1 MSGDEEPVRGVAGL
15 LRQLWLGL
23 SAYRLFPGSPDRPG
37 FVAAAERI
45 SAAARTALALG
56 AVDVEVRSEGF
67 VLGGELLPGDGSMD
81 RLARAC
87 FERGVERLVV
97 VAVPDGLDLDRT
109 YAVLSMPQEDLREAG
124 GAEEA
129 LREAGVTSIVLSPLG
144 PAPVEGADHVPD
156 DMTGIRATR
165 IPDAETMTSQLM
177 TGDLSGTPGDQ
188 AEVLLDRIRVLVSE
202 LSVEA
207 GREIDLHST
216 VHDVVSELPAG
227 LRRSLVEILVDRV
240 REDPLAERL
249 IGAMSNAELTR
260 ALVDLGRDG
269 RRDPVE
275 LARQLAEAGVRHV
288 DIVDLTSALEA
299 GREEAGTILAGLE
312 QLGID
317 LTEGGPESASGSVTD
332 AIGAYLAAT
341 ERDDVR
347 EVQAT
352 LPRTDEQRRGTAV
365 LSLRDYLSLEEDAD
379 RLGEVLHLWA
389 GELGQ
394 ALRSRDPRRVRSLLD
409 AAHEAL
415 GGPGEREREYLFD
428 AYVREALQPDLLMEV
443 VMASQAD
450 EAFSLQELLAPLGD
464 RAVEVLLDLLAAEP
478 DRHRRA
484 VLLAALRQ
492 VARGHVGPVAARLRD
507 PRWYVVRNA
516 ALLLGSAGETGVL
529 DLLAPAAR
537 HETPQVR
544 KEAVQALLAAGGIQA
559 VPHLRGLAE
568 GGAED
573 VRSMAVSA
581 LGAIRAPES
590 AAALAA
596 VAAASDSRGIRNMA
610 FDQLAQ
616 GPDGVEVL
624 RHLAS
629 TDARPRPPWSLR
641 RRARR
646 LVRRARGSAP

>member
-1 MSGDEEPVRGVAGL
+1 MSGDEEPARGVAGL

-67 VLGGELLPGDGSMD
+67 VLGEELLPGDGSMD

-216 VHDVVSELPAG
+216 VHEVVSELPAG

-288 DIVDLTSALEA
+288 DIVDLTSALEV

-352 LPRTDEQRRGTAV
+352 LPRTDEQRRGTAL

-379 RLGEVLHLWA
+379 RLGEILHLWA
-389 GELGQ
+389 VELGQ

-415 GGPGEREREYLFD
+415 GGPGEREREYLID
-428 AYVREALQPDLLMEV
+428 AYVREALQPDLLMEL

-450 EAFSLQELLAPLGD
+450 EAFPLQELLAPLGD

-596 VAAASDSRGIRNMA
+596 VAAASDSRGVRNMA

-629 TDARPRPPWSLR
+629 RDARPRPPWSLR

>member
-1 MSGDEEPVRGVAGL
+1 MSGDEEPARGVAGL

-352 LPRTDEQRRGTAV
+352 LPRTDEQRRGTAL

-389 GELGQ
+389 VELGQ

-428 AYVREALQPDLLMEV
+428 AYVREALQPDLLMEL

-450 EAFSLQELLAPLGD
+450 EAFPLQELLAPLGD

-544 KEAVQALLAAGGIQA
+544 KEAMQALLAAGGIQA

-629 TDARPRPPWSLR
+629 RDARPRPPWSLR

>member
-1 MSGDEEPVRGVAGL
+1 MSGDEERARGVAGL

-23 SAYRLFPGSPDRPG
+23 SAYRLFPGSQDRPG
-37 FVAAAERI
+37 FVAATERI
-45 SAAARTALALG
+45 SDAAQAALAQG

-67 VLGGELLPGDGSMD
+67 ALDGELLPGDGSME

-87 FERGVERLVV
+87 FERGVERLVL
-97 VAVPDGLDLDRT
+97 VAVPDGRDLDRT

-129 LREAGVTSIVLSPLG
+129 LSGAGVTSIVLSPIG
-144 PAPVEGADHVPD
+144 PAAVEGADHVPEE
-156 DMTGIRATR
+156 MAGMRATR
-165 IPDAETMTSQLM
+165 IPDAETITSQLM
-177 TGDLSGTPGDQ
+177 KGDLSGTPSDQ

-216 VHDVVSELPAG
+216 VHDVVAELPAE

-312 QLGID
+312 QLGMD
-317 LTEGGPESASGSVTD
+317 LSEGGPETASGSVTD

-347 EVQAT
+347 AVQAT
-352 LPRTDEQRRGTAV
+352 LPRTDEQRRGTAL
-365 LSLRDYLSLEEDAD
+365 LSLRDYLALEEDAE

-389 GELGQ
+389 GELGE
-394 ALRSRDPRRVRSLLD
+394 ALRSRDPRRVSELLD
-409 AAHEAL
+409 AVHEAL
-415 GGPGEREREYLFD
+415 GGPKEREREYLFD
-428 AYVREALQPDLLMEV
+428 AYVREALQPDLLMEL
-443 VMASQAD
+443 VMAAQSGD
-450 EAFSLQELLAPLGD
+450 AFPLPELLAPLGD

-484 VLLAALRQ
+484 VLLAALRP

-516 ALLLGSAGETGVL
+516 ALLLGSAGGTEVL
-529 DLLAPAAR
+529 HLLAPAAR

-544 KEAVQALLAAGGIQA
+544 REAVQALVAAGSVQA
-559 VPHLRGLAE
+559 VPHLRELAE
-568 GGAED
+568 GGPED

-581 LGAIRAPES
+581 LGTIRGPES

-596 VAAASDSRGIRNMA
+596 VAAGSDSRSIRNLA
-610 FDQLAQ
+610 FERLAQ
-616 GPDGVEVL
+616 GPDGLEVL
-624 RHLAS
+624 RRLTS
-629 TDARPRPPWSLR
+629 RDVRPRPPWSVR
-641 RRARR
+641 RRARK
-646 LVRRARGSAP
+646 LVRGARGSAP